1 MVGEHR
7 GLWAK
12 QKMQSRQMNIYM
24 TVKHTVDASNGAFN
38 MFSILDRHSV
48 EDTFVQYALLPEN
61 IVLQCYKLPC
71 TTFAET
77 TDGVVQQNKHT
88 APSLCIC

>member
-24 TVKHTVDASNGAFN
+24 TGKHTVDVSNGAFN
-38 MFSILDRHSV
+38 MFCCMILGFQSK
-48 EDTFVQYALLPEN
+48 TLLFNMLCVQRTLL
-61 IVLQCYKLPC
+61 L
-71 TTFAET
+71 
-77 TDGVVQQNKHT
+77 
-88 APSLCIC
+88 